1 MFIIYRVY
9 KKSENHYDNEII
21 TQDVMEVKE
30 KDDFKNAIK
39 LIYGDDI
46 KFKNNKNVQP
56 GDLFISIISY
66 DCENPEDYLNTMKC
80 TCDYCKNEFITR
92 PLKLRKFGNYEL
104 RHLFETNPELFE
116 KYKFE
121 LESKKFCSQKC
132 LIYSWREYGDLF
144 AKDYIAKN
152 GFINQWVYRESSF
165 NDSGYIYMITK
176 KSTGEFYVGKTNAL
190 PMFRWVQHLK
200 TDRFPQENITDYKF
214 EVLEKYKEKMTER
227 ETHWINK
234 MHDTHP
240 SNLCLN
246 IVIPEE
252 KIKLEDL
259 LK

>member
-1 MFIIYRVY
+1 MYIIYRVY

-39 LIYGDDI
+39 LIYGNDI

-66 DCENPEDYLNTMKC
+66 DCTNPEEYLNTMKC
-80 TCDYCKNEFITR
+80 NCDYCKKEFISIPR
-92 PLKLRKFGNYEL
+92 NRIRLN
-104 RHLFETNPELFE
+104 
-116 KYKFE
+116 
-121 LESKKFCSQKC
+121 
-132 LIYSWREYGDLF
+132 IEYLNRINHDLF
-144 AKDYIAKN
+144 QQIKN
-152 GFINQWVYRESSF
+152 ELASKIYCSNKCRDNAMKNYNQIFREDAVKNKGFVDEWVYRESSF

-214 EVLEKYKEKMTER
+214 EVLEVCKEKMTER

-246 IVIPEE
+246 IIIPEE